1 MAERILLSIAA
12 LLLLFA
18 GCTTDRVTEPTGGGS
33 GSGTV
38 QKIINSPT
46 GAVPGQL
53 IVYFD
58 DRAVETIEK
67 TAADAA
73 ATRTSATRSGI
84 AGVDNILGGL
94 DVNSLRRVFPR
105 NAKSEERTR
114 AAGLH
119 KWYVVNFDT
128 DADLQKAAT
137 ALAAAAEVKRIQY
150 STRMRKASDCRTT
163 PLGSSADVVTRAE
176 AQTATFNDTRLYK
189 QWHYMNNGDK
199 RFGTTARAG
208 ADINVLEAWKLT
220 AGNPSIIVAIVDEG
234 VKYSHPDLEAN
245 MWVNSAEATGVD
257 GSDDDGNGYD
267 DDTYGFNFV
276 TRGAISWD
284 KPFYQQGEN
293 IGDSGHG
300 THVAGTVSAVNNNRL
315 GVCGVAGG
323 TGNNDG
329 VKLMSCQIFSGGD
342 PISGSTAVTAEAI
355 KYAADNGACILQC
368 SFGYGAGDYMS
379 DNAYNASCS
388 LEREAI
394 DYFIASQNC
403 DAVDGG
409 IVIFASGNE
418 AAPVSGYPA
427 AYRSYISVTAFS
439 PDYLPAYYT
448 NYGPG
453 CNIAAPGGDY
463 FISSDYASSEI
474 LSTLPSELN
483 ENEDYGYMQGTSMAC
498 PHVSGV
504 AALGLSY
511 ALAKGKH
518 FTVEEFKSML
528 LSSVNDIDTY
538 LDGTKTGAEGT
549 MQLRNYRK
557 QMGTGSIDAY
567 QLLMQ
572 IEGTPCLQAKVGA
585 KQLISLNQFFGGA
598 SANLTYLGVE
608 MSQAEM
614 ERLGIAGA
622 PTISSGML
630 EIKCSKPG
638 VAKITVKAI
647 AGGDKIGTGDEMGG
661 MTVTKEF
668 AIIARA
674 VQTANGGWL

>member
-1 MAERILLSIAA
+1 MPIRVILSITA
-12 LLLLFA
+12 LLVLFA
-18 GCTTDRVTEPTGGGS
+18 GCTKDPITEPAGSDPEGG
-33 GSGTV
+33 V
-38 QKIINSPT
+38 AKKIINSPT
-46 GAVPGQL
+46 DAVPGQL

-58 DRAVETIEK
+58 DRAVETLEK
-67 TAADAA
+67 SAA
-73 ATRTSATRSGI
+73 AAAVTRSAATRSGI
-84 AGVDNILGGL
+84 AGVDHVLSGL
-94 DVNSLRRVFPR
+94 DASSLRRVFPC
-105 NAKSEERTR
+105 NPKSEERTR

-119 KWYVVNFDT
+119 KWYVVNFNA
-128 DADLQKAAT
+128 DADLRQAAG
-137 ALAAAAEVKRIQY
+137 ALAAAAEVNRIQF

-163 PLGSSADVVTRAE
+163 PLSSSTDPATRAE
-176 AQTATFNDTRLYK
+176 VQTGIFNDTRLYK

-199 RFGTTARAG
+199 RFGATARAG
-208 ADINVLEAWKLT
+208 ADINVQEAWKLT

-245 MWVNSAEATGVD
+245 MWVNSAEKTGVK
-257 GSDDDGNGYD
+257 GRDDDGNGYD

-323 TGNNDG
+323 TGSNDG
-329 VKLMSCQIFSGGD
+329 VKLMSCQIFSGGN

-355 KYAADNGACILQC
+355 KYAADNGASIIQC
-368 SFGYGAGDYMS
+368 SFGYGAGEYMS
-379 DNAYNASCS
+379 DDAYNAGCS

-394 DYFIASQNC
+394 DYFIATKNC

-418 AAPVSGYPA
+418 AAPISGYPA
-427 AYRSYISVTAFS
+427 AYRNYISVTAFS

-463 FISSDYASSEI
+463 FISPDYTSSQI

-511 ALAKGKH
+511 ALSKGKH
-518 FTVEEFKSML
+518 FTLEEFKSML

-538 LDGTKTGAEGT
+538 LDGTKTGAEGA

-557 QMGTGSIDAY
+557 RMGTGSIDAY

-572 IEGTPCLQAKVGA
+572 IEGTPCLKAKVGT

-647 AGGDKIGTGDEMGG
+647 AGGENIGTGDEMGG
-661 MTVTKEF
+661 MAVTKEF

-674 VQTANGGWL
+674 VQAANGGWL

>member
-119 KWYVVNFDT
+119 KWYVVNFNS
-128 DADLQKAAT
+128 DADLQNAAV
-137 ALAAAAEVKRIQY
+137 ALASAAEVKRIQY

-199 RFGTTARAG
+199 RFGATARAG

-511 ALAKGKH
+511 ALSKGKH

-538 LDGTKTGAEGT
+538 LDGTKISAEGT

-614 ERLGIAGA
+614 DRLGIAGA

-661 MTVTKEF
+661 MAVTKEF